1 MPGVDDPE
9 PDPSRPGRLQGCPD
23 HQRRLLG
30 PLDPHHHRRVRGRL
44 LPSRGHDHDRG
55 VGTRRHAVGGRQGRH
70 MPMGPALQEDHT
82 GLRAQSDQGGH
93 HRFVGQLGGH
103 GDVAARALSHR
114 PGRGLQQ
121 LGRLAPQGRLE
132 RVPGLSPLGSDR
144 GTDRVH
150 EVHPGATPSRL
161 RHRGRQHRAGL
172 AVRHADQDPRALSS
186 RHHNSSG
193 QGTRP
198 RTAFRSFH
206 CRSTGRRWTGTMCPR
221 SLGRWALPGASGT
234 THSAVIASQD
244 VDPAGAP
251 GRTDGGEHAHDGGDD
266 EVDREGQRRH
276 RDRGDALVGQGAAQ
290 RDAGRPCRGR
300 SRSTAPSSDI
310 STDSRRTTARTW
322 RRVAADRPQQPELA
336 GALDDRQHQRVDDAE
351 DGHDHRQQ
359 QQRGDDAEQLVDGVL
374 GLLA

>member
-1 MPGVDDPE
+1 MRSTARTTDPRCGASGTPGLVPAQHDQAGVVRLAGQHVAGTAVLHHQLVRHVRVRRQQVVQRGGERGAQLRLELGAVPPGEHQVVVGGAEVPGVDDPE

-55 VGTRRHAVGGRQGRH
+55 VRTRRHAVGGRQGRH

-93 HRFVGQLGGH
+93 HRLVGQLGGH

-132 RVPGLSPLGSDR
+132 RVPGLSPLGPDR

-234 THSAVIASQD
+234 THSAVIASRMSTR
-244 VDPAGAP
+244 PA
-251 GRTDGGEHAHDGGDD
+251 
-266 EVDREGQRRH
+266 RRA
-276 RDRGDALVGQGAAQ
+276 GPMAA
-290 RDAGRPCRGR
+290 
-300 SRSTAPSSDI
+300 STP
-310 STDSRRTTARTW
+310 TTAATTR
-322 RRVAADRPQQPELA
+322 
-336 GALDDRQHQRVDDAE
+336 
-351 DGHDHRQQ
+351 
-359 QQRGDDAEQLVDGVL
+359 
-374 GLLA
+374 